1 MVDHSAGQPAIDG
14 THTPRPRLDTFR
26 GWAIAASL
34 AVVVFLALPWS
45 LGWLARIIAGWDAG
59 LLVLLARWW
68 WVMARANVDQTR
80 VRAAAEDPG
89 SIGVVVIALV
99 ASAVSLAAAAALLPR
114 AGEIAPGRD
123 RLIVAL
129 GVAAVAGAWVLMQTT
144 FSLHYARL
152 YYDDAGS
159 SGGLDFAGGL
169 PDDLDFA
176 YFAFGIGMT
185 YQVADVAV
193 SRRAIRRTVLLHALL
208 SFIFNTIILALV
220 VSLLLGRLG

>member
-1 MVDHSAGQPAIDG
+1 MVDHSAAHPAVDG
-14 THTPRPRLDTFR
+14 TRSPRPRLETFR

-34 AVVVFLALPWS
+34 AVIVFLALPWS

-59 LLVLLARWW
+59 LVVLLARLW
-68 WVMARANVDQTR
+68 WVMARANADQTR
-80 VRAAAEDPG
+80 MRAAAEDPG
-89 SIGVVVIALV
+89 SIGVVVIALI
-99 ASAVSLAAAAALLPR
+99 ASAVSLVAAAALLPR
-114 AGEIAPGRD
+114 ASAIAPGRD
-123 RLIVAL
+123 SLVVML
-129 GVAAVAGAWVLMQTT
+129 GVVAVAGAWVLMQTT

-152 YYDDAGS
+152 YYDDEGPG
-159 SGGLDFAGGL
+159 GGLDFAGGP

-193 SRRAIRRTVLLHALL
+193 SRATIRRTVLLHAVL
-208 SFIFNTIILALV
+208 SFIFNTTILALV